1 MRGVFMSNNSKN
13 ELVQMIS
20 THEDLQCKLL
30 EGLKRDYENDIF
42 SNLKET
48 DPEEYKK
55 SREELLSQIK
65 ELEEKIK
72 TDQQRDLKM
81 VNFLKQ
87 DNVTVDFS

>member
-1 MRGVFMSNNSKN
+1 MSNNSKN

>member
-1 MRGVFMSNNSKN
+1 MSNNSKN

-30 EGLKRDYENDIF
+30 DGLKRDYENDIF

-87 DNVTVDFS
+87 DNVTVTFS

>member
-1 MRGVFMSNNSKN
+1 MSNDIKN
-13 ELVQMIS
+13 ELVQMLS
-20 THEDLQCKLL
+20 THENLQCKVL
-30 EGLKRDYENDIF
+30 EGLKIDYENDIF

-55 SREELLSQIK
+55 LREELLSQIK

-87 DNVTVDFS
+87 DNVIVTLS

>member
-1 MRGVFMSNNSKN
+1 MSNNSKN
-13 ELVQMIS
+13 ELIQMIS

-72 TDQQRDLKM
+72 TDRQRDLKM

-87 DNVTVDFS
+87 DNVTVTLS

>member
-1 MRGVFMSNNSKN
+1 MSNNSKN

-72 TDQQRDLKM
+72 TDRQRDLKM

-87 DNVTVDFS
+87 DNVTVTLS

>member
-1 MRGVFMSNNSKN
+1 MSNDIKN
-13 ELVQMIS
+13 ELVQMLS
-20 THEDLQCKLL
+20 THENLQCKLL
-30 EGLKRDYENDIF
+30 EGLKIDYENDIF

-55 SREELLSQIK
+55 LREELLSQIK

-87 DNVTVDFS
+87 DNVIVTLS

>member
-1 MRGVFMSNNSKN
+1 
-13 ELVQMIS
+13 MIS